1 MSAKNK
7 LRLLS
12 PLLLFAVLF
21 IPYCYA
27 KMYVFVDWFGCG
39 CDEGFNA
46 NDFGLVF
53 WVVIC
58 VCATV
63 MSFFTSKV
71 LPKDK
76 RWLRILYILSV
87 FVISFLIAYFF
98 SQLLIVK

>member
-1 MSAKNK
+1 MSVKNK
-7 LRLLS
+7 IIVLS
-12 PLLLFAVLF
+12 PLMLFAVLF

-27 KMYVFVDWFGCG
+27 KMYIFSNWFGCG
-39 CDEGFNA
+39 CNEGFNV

-53 WVVIC
+53 WMVIC

-76 RWLRILYILSV
+76 RRLKVLYILGV
-87 FVISFLIAYFF
+87 FATSLLTAYFF
-98 SQLLIVK
+98 SLTLTVK